1 MHCIFYFTQGGYK
14 VSKEATSRPIR
25 EPMLQASAYEVVEST
40 RSIVDM
46 MQFVTAT
53 RTAQCALV
61 AITLHFEHEGKITPA
76 QLIQVARSTTYFLE
90 CLRPLVRKTDAV
102 FLLDHT
108 FYFLLIGANEAGGN
122 IVQTRLWDA
131 LLWRIHNIHGRE
143 ILRPR
148 FLTIGHSAYPLPYN
162 EFDECIGAAQEVLQ
176 SFDTHPEKT
185 IRKATYRQTKLVQPQ
200 SNEEELPELA
210 RKLGIPYL
218 MLLPRRLPEQ
228 VQQLV
233 DPKLAQELHCY
244 PLGRERGTLT
254 VAIADPQDR
263 TALDR
268 LRQQTGLHI
277 FPVLAHPHELQSA
290 LEQLV

>member
-1 MHCIFYFTQGGYK
+1 MYFLFQSGGYE
-14 VSKEATSRPIR
+14 VSKEATSRPTW
-25 EPMLQASAYEVVEST
+25 EQVLQMSAYEVVESI
-40 RSIVDM
+40 RSITDT
-46 MQFVTAT
+46 MQLITTT
-53 RTAQCALV
+53 RTAQFALV
-61 AITLHFEHEGKITPA
+61 TITLHFEHEGKITPA
-76 QLIQVARSTTYFLE
+76 QLIQVAHSTTYFLE
-90 CLRPLVRKTDAV
+90 SLRPLVRKTDAV
-102 FLLDHT
+102 FLLNHT
-108 FYFLLIGANEAGGN
+108 FYFLLLSANEAGGN

-131 LLWRIHNIHGRE
+131 LLWRIHNIHDRE

-148 FLTIGHSAYPLPYN
+148 FLAIGHSAYPLPCN
-162 EFDECIGAAQEVLQ
+162 EFNECIGAAREVLQ
-176 SFDTHPEKT
+176 SFDTHPERT
-185 IRKATYRQTKLVQPQ
+185 IRKTIHRQTKLAQPQ

-254 VAIADPQDR
+254 VAIADLQDC